1 MRIDHLCYR
10 LRVSQGASVEKAADP
25 RLPSHHTP
33 FSSDSVWL
41 TLCGSSKDRRCLL
54 WASSC
59 LCSTLPLWSQIW
71 TYNYLFYFR
80 LTFKIKRHL
89 QSQVRAESYPVET
102 IQDIFIIKET
112 KVSSHTKYFLTRR
125 YLGHLH
131 PGLPPLPP
139 TQALTYHLG
148 QKIEPNYS
156 INNHYE
162 SKPKNKVVEMVY
174 KGNTKWKLILTATK
188 ICVCICVCVR
198 FPQPHSLTVI

>member
-156 INNHYE
+156 VNLTITMKAN
-162 SKPKNKVVEMVY
+162 PK
-174 KGNTKWKLILTATK
+174 TKWWRWFTK
-188 ICVCICVCVR
+188 ETLNGNWSLQQLRFVCVYVCVSV
-198 FPQPHSLTVI
+198 FPSHIL